1 MGITKGS
8 WVWQI
13 CCLFMCEL
21 FLYVRPLQKYVWVK
35 TPWQL
40 RTNMLKTWFVILAK
54 HTAKLMT
61 RLEYD
66 ITLVP
71 KFESEVRAVF
81 LKSYCGHVPKI
92 ILRKGVLHFIS
103 VMTPMM
109 KHVTLEMMTAPPR
122 VILKFATLSPVAIR
136 ISSRHLIHLRLKSRG
151 PSWDP

>member
-1 MGITKGS
+1 
-8 WVWQI
+8 
-13 CCLFMCEL
+13 
-21 FLYVRPLQKYVWVK
+21 
-35 TPWQL
+35 
-40 RTNMLKTWFVILAK
+40 MLKTWFVILAK

-151 PSWDP
+151 PS